1 TLPDSLVLKILKT
14 PRLFQLYGC
23 PVLSDFLEPLKR
35 SHTYCLFEALATSPK
50 EIASIHAA
58 LFAI

>member
-1 TLPDSLVLKILKT
+1 MGILT
-14 PRLFQLYGC
+14 DIPRFVRSRC
-23 PVLSDFLEPLKR
+23 IAVPLKR